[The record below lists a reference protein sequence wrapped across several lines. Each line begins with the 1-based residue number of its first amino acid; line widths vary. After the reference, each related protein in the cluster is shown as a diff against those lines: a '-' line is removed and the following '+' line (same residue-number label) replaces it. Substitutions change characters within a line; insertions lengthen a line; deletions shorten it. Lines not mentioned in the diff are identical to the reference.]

1 MKKVLKDKLNILII
15 FISIF
20 LILLCFNRSLWG
32 DEAWTAI
39 IMKYDF
45 KEMIR
50 EIGQDVHPPLY
61 FVLLK
66 LIVTLF
72 DQHIEIMKIMSVI
85 PTIILMAIG
94 KKYIKHI
101 FKSDFIAGV
110 FICLVGLMPSCM
122 HMSVELR
129 MYSWSIL
136 FVTWSA
142 FLGCEIYLHDQRKDK
157 LLFTLSGILA
167 AYTHNFNIISEI
179 FVYMILFIALLV
191 KDKKYIKDI
200 LIISL
205 ITILGYLPWLFISF
219 KQVMN
224 VNNDFWLW
232 SVNFTDV
239 AQMLIYP
246 FNSLCH
252 NEIPNLFVLIF
263 IGLPLLMTSLLFI
276 VVLKTTINNHFKNQ
290 KANFVLLCYIPMYGL
305 MMFGIVYGL
314 LIRPIFVARYLHST
328 IGIFFLGLAVG
339 ISFIKKNSLK
349 NVAIIILICNMI
361 YGCFFNIQREYFN
374 GTEDTLAFFEKA
386 KKEYSTRTIVTDIF
400 LLSTT
405 VMPYYE
411 TQYTT
416 YSNTVY
422 SLEQSNQPIFYIADQ
437 KNDQSFLENMNAKKL
452 YSGNIDNEYF
462 FDIYLIN
469 NVEFS

>member
-1 MKKVLKDKLNILII
+1 
-15 FISIF
+15 
-20 LILLCFNRSLWG
+20 
-32 DEAWTAI
+32 
-39 IMKYDF
+39 
-45 KEMIR
+45 
-50 EIGQDVHPPLY
+50 
-61 FVLLK
+61 
-66 LIVTLF
+66 
-72 DQHIEIMKIMSVI
+72 
-85 PTIILMAIG
+85 
-94 KKYIKHI
+94 
-101 FKSDFIAGV
+101 
-110 FICLVGLMPSCM
+110 
-122 HMSVELR
+122 
-129 MYSWSIL
+129 
-136 FVTWSA
+136 
-142 FLGCEIYLHDQRKDK
+142 
-157 LLFTLSGILA
+157 
-167 AYTHNFNIISEI
+167 
-179 FVYMILFIALLV
+179 
-191 KDKKYIKDI
+191 
-200 LIISL
+200 
-205 ITILGYLPWLFISF
+205 
-219 KQVMN
+219 
-224 VNNDFWLW
+224 
-232 SVNFTDV
+232 
-239 AQMLIYP
+239 
-246 FNSLCH
+246 
-252 NEIPNLFVLIF
+252 
-263 IGLPLLMTSLLFI
+263 MTSLLFI

-305 MMFGIVYGL
+305 MMFGVVYGL

-339 ISFIKKNSLK
+339 ISLIKKNSLK

-469 NVEFS
+469 NVEFSQKTIE

>member
-1 MKKVLKDKLNILII
+1 
-15 FISIF
+15 
-20 LILLCFNRSLWG
+20 
-32 DEAWTAI
+32 
-39 IMKYDF
+39 
-45 KEMIR
+45 
-50 EIGQDVHPPLY
+50 
-61 FVLLK
+61 
-66 LIVTLF
+66 
-72 DQHIEIMKIMSVI
+72 
-85 PTIILMAIG
+85 
-94 KKYIKHI
+94 
-101 FKSDFIAGV
+101 
-110 FICLVGLMPSCM
+110 
-122 HMSVELR
+122 
-129 MYSWSIL
+129 
-136 FVTWSA
+136 
-142 FLGCEIYLHDQRKDK
+142 
-157 LLFTLSGILA
+157 
-167 AYTHNFNIISEI
+167 
-179 FVYMILFIALLV
+179 
-191 KDKKYIKDI
+191 
-200 LIISL
+200 
-205 ITILGYLPWLFISF
+205 
-219 KQVMN
+219 MN

-239 AQMLIYP
+239 TQMFIYP

-263 IGLPLLMTSLLFI
+263 IGVPLLVTSLLFI
-276 VVLKTTINNHFKNQ
+276 VVLKTTINNHFKDQ

-305 MMFGIVYGL
+305 MFFGIAYGL

-328 IGIFFLGLAVG
+328 IGIFFLGVSVG
-339 ISFIKKNSLK
+339 ISMIKKNSLK

-386 KKEYSTRTIVTDIF
+386 NKEYSTRIIVTDIF

-422 SLEQSNQPIFYIADQ
+422 NVEQSNQPIFYIADQ
-437 KNDQSFLENMNAKKL
+437 KNDQSFLENMNCKKL

-469 NVEFS
+469 NR